1 MNPIRKH
8 TYKNATS
15 LKLKNRRITVSAVRG
30 DDTVYVQFMIACKKE
45 DADIPFASHV
55 NIRNKVAVTSL
66 KLTRE
71 GAIALMI
78 ALNDELERIY
88 DNKQGST
95 TD

>member
-1 MNPIRKH
+1 MRKH

-15 LKLKNRRITVSAVRG
+15 LKLKNRRITVSA
-30 DDTVYVQFMIACKKE
+30 DKSKDTVYVQFMIACEKE
-45 DADIPFASHV
+45 DADTPHFTHV
-55 NIRNKVAVTSL
+55 NLRNKVAVTSL

-88 DNKQGST
+88 DNKQRST